1 VPYSLYLF
9 FCEEHLSCFQPLA
22 IINNTAMNIVEN
34 VSLLY
39 VGASFGCMPN
49 SGIAVSSGRSSDFQ
63 SGFTS
68 LQSHQQWSS
77 ILLSPHLCQHLL
89 SPEFFILGVLIGLR
103 WNMRVILIFIFL
115 MTKDDQ
121 LSILN
126 IYAPNVRATTFVKET

>member
-1 VPYSLYLF
+1 
-9 FCEEHLSCFQPLA
+9 
-22 IINNTAMNIVEN
+22 
-34 VSLLY
+34 
-39 VGASFGCMPN
+39 MPN